1 MDKLRFL
8 TESRNGKESVIE
20 KLIHKDN
27 SSPNR
32 ISCSIAEKS
41 DINSV
46 MDICFARQQ
55 WMTEQGFNYV
65 LTKGIRKYYRH
76 KIEDRKLW
84 VCKQSGV
91 VMGFCVVEDHDINGY
106 WKDFPTDSFV
116 YAHDGMTRPH
126 KSVKETS
133 DYNFIGI
140 LLNAIIDFYGKGI
153 RFDVLLPNQRLETF
167 YEKELGCNPVKK
179 VIDEVD
185 GSCHLLM
192 EKTNNNPS
200 LTESFTKKISSKKNT
215 DLISEPSFV
224 LEDGVYILHET
235 LGVKG
240 VEGWNPKNNDGVVGV
255 LVVEDDHKIVIAT
268 EDSPE
273 ELCWSKKDELIN
285 QPVDDFEDAKS
296 DFNGEYYCKRL
307 DSPDFPAAY
316 YCKTYN
322 KGGRSWYLPSSG
334 ELWLIYNHLEDIQN
348 ALSIVG
354 GQKFDTT
361 WDEGYPVYWSSIE
374 FSATGAWCL
383 TLSNGRI
390 THWRGKVSHILKVRP
405 VSKFDFSTLKES
417 FTRKIRSKKND
428 ELISKPAFE
437 IPDGVYI
444 LHETL
449 GVKTVDGWNPKDN
462 DGVVGILLIE
472 DEHQIVIA
480 LEVSPKNLIWSKE
493 YNFVNRPIKNSKTA
507 KSKFNGEKYCRNLN
521 SPDFPAAY
529 YCLNYNKGGRDWYL
543 PSMGELWLIRN
554 HLEEIQTASS
564 AVGGQRSVF
573 TWDEFAPCF
582 WSSTERDVW
591 SAWVLNFG
599 FRGMPYFW
607 YDKVGKS
614 FNVLPISKFQPS
626 ELKESFTKKISSK
639 KNTDLISKSSFV
651 LEDGVY
657 ILHETLGVRGVEG
670 WNPKFNKGVVGILL
684 IEDDHKIV
692 VATEDAPKKL
702 RWSKFRA
709 LKQINEPIEKIE
721 DAEFDFNGEEHCIKL
736 NSPDFPAAYYCLNY
750 KKGGRNWYLPSTG
763 ELWLIYNH
771 LEEIQNALETVG
783 GKKFVTSWDDN
794 MPWYWSSTEESDVY
808 AWLLNLTNGN
818 LYGWNGKVGNSIEV
832 RPVSK
837 FDFSTL
843 KESFTRKI
851 RSKKNDELI
860 SKPSFELD
868 DGVYILHETLGVR
881 TVDGWNPKD
890 NEGVTGILLV
900 EDEHKIVVALEDSPK
915 MLRWYKKLGLINQP
929 VKELEDAE
937 SDFNGE
943 MYCRKLNSPDF
954 PAAYY
959 CKTYNKGGRGW
970 YLPSSGELLMIY
982 NHLDEIQNALSI
994 VGGQKFATNWDE
1006 GVPVY
1011 WSSTE
1016 HCAEHAWV
1024 LYLTDGGID
1033 YWDNKYI
1040 DSGKVRP
1047 ISKFIT
1053 SSLKES
1059 FTRKIRSKKN
1069 DELTTKADTAFVPDG
1084 VYILHDTLGVKSVE
1098 GWNPR
1103 NNYGVVGILVV
1114 EDDHKIVV
1122 ALEDAPERLHWTE
1135 DFSYE
1140 LINKSIEKEEDTT
1153 SDFNGEYYCRNL
1165 NSPKYPA
1172 AYYCLNYKKG
1182 NRSWHL
1188 PSSGELWMIY
1198 NHLEEIQS
1206 ALEAVGGQKFVSNWD
1221 EEKLYWSSTECSD
1234 EESWT
1239 FCIAINDYYAIT
1251 TCNDKSEDN
1260 LLVRPVSN
1268 FNLSKLEESF
1278 TRKIS
1283 RKKNNELTTK
1293 ADTAFVTDG
1302 VYILHE
1308 TLGVRTVDGWNPED
1322 NEGVVGIL
1330 LIEDDHKIVVATEDA
1345 PKKLPWSNGYELI
1358 FNQPVGKMEDAESD
1372 FNGEMYC
1379 RKLDSPDFPAAYYCK
1394 TYNKGNRDWYLPSSG
1409 ELWLIYNHLEE
1420 IQNALSIVGGQ
1431 KFAKWDEV
1439 FVPVYWSSTEYNAA
1453 YAWSLTLRKGSLYGW
1468 CDKVGDNLK
1477 VRPVSKFDFSTLKE
1491 SFTKKIK
1498 KTSNKDLVDIA
1509 DKLASTNY
1517 DYNEENFIRK
1527 LRKETEQYYKS
1538 EFYKVYHYPLDYRHN
1553 GDIWTADE
1561 DGFHNMYLES
1571 TYWAE
1576 KNEEVD
1582 FEGYCN
1588 DVTNNCA
1595 EPADVGV
1602 FVFGYGKDCV
1612 AYNEYGE
1619 YRKTHP
1625 LTESFTTKT
1634 KNKTVKDLQNKS
1646 DNVFNLDNLLRE
1658 YVKSHCRPGSHNY
1671 DFYFAEENRPVFS
1684 DKEWKKL
1691 KGITVVKEIDDYYP
1705 SLHVVTPN
1713 GFTISDCFLPNA
1725 DDVFL
1730 FYVYKRRKFHIPVNR
1745 LPDKLSQ
1752 ELKKWV
1758 LNVNESFVRKSS
1770 SKSSSDMVSDTED
1783 FDIELFIKD
1792 FILLHGRNR
1801 QESRKYSHDLYM
1813 DDYRKEFFP
1822 FLGFNPYFV
1831 IVSDNYQNNQDDP
1844 IRKKIVDDKGNKIP
1858 YEISPG
1864 EVLVSY
1870 SDSNIVGWIPLRILP
1885 KEYKKNIYQTMKVL
1899 EKYLLESFTRKTKQK
1914 SAEDIKKKADE
1925 SVNLENLVKEIV
1937 LENDSFVKN
1946 AIQTRAFGHRQPNCT
1961 HALNNLRVK
1970 PTKDPTLSPYAIQ
1983 GMVVLDESFYF
1994 KPEKYD
2000 ISPLLA
2006 ETLKKKS
2013 MKELYNSDSIIVLN
2027 RIYTMEYRG
2036 KELLRTEFNILRYNE
2051 RYGRYSDEMNPQD
2064 VYFEFTDLPKELRL
2078 DIYRFLRKK
2087 FTEK

>member
-27 SSPNR
+27 SSSNR
-32 ISCSIAEKS
+32 ISCRIAENS
-41 DINSV
+41 DIKSI
-46 MDICFARQQ
+46 MDVCFARQQ

-153 RFDVLLPNQRLETF
+153 RFDVLLPNQRLESF

-192 EKTNNNPS
+192 KKTNNNPS

-240 VEGWNPKNNDGVVGV
+240 VESWNPKNNDGVVGV

-268 EDSPE
+268 EDAPE
-273 ELCWSKKDELIN
+273 DLPWSNEYGLIN

-296 DFNGEYYCKRL
+296 DFNGEEHCIKL
-307 DSPDFPAAY
+307 NSPDFPAAY

-322 KGGRSWYLPSSG
+322 KGNRDWHLPSSG
-334 ELWLIYNHLEDIQN
+334 ELWLIYNHLEEIQN
-348 ALSIVG
+348 TLETVG
-354 GQKFDTT
+354 GQKFVTI
-361 WDEGYPVYWSSIE
+361 WDDDDDAPVYRSSTE
-374 FSATGAWCL
+374 GSAMNAWTL
-383 TLSNGRI
+383 TLSNGRV
-390 THWRGKVSHILKVRP
+390 TCWRGKVSNSGKVRP

-428 ELISKPAFE
+428 ELTTKADTAFV
-437 IPDGVYI
+437 PDGVYI

-472 DEHQIVIA
+472 DDHKIVIA

-626 ELKESFTKKISSK
+626 ELKESFTRKISR
-639 KNTDLISKSSFV
+639 KN
-651 LEDGVY
+651 
-657 ILHETLGVRGVEG
+657 
-670 WNPKFNKGVVGILL
+670 
-684 IEDDHKIV
+684 
-692 VATEDAPKKL
+692 
-702 RWSKFRA
+702 
-709 LKQINEPIEKIE
+709 
-721 DAEFDFNGEEHCIKL
+721 
-736 NSPDFPAAYYCLNY
+736 
-750 KKGGRNWYLPSTG
+750 
-763 ELWLIYNH
+763 
-771 LEEIQNALETVG
+771 
-783 GKKFVTSWDDN
+783 
-794 MPWYWSSTEESDVY
+794 
-808 AWLLNLTNGN
+808 
-818 LYGWNGKVGNSIEV
+818 
-832 RPVSK
+832 
-837 FDFSTL
+837 
-843 KESFTRKI
+843 
-851 RSKKNDELI
+851 NDELI
-860 SKPSFELD
+860 SKADTAFVP

-881 TVDGWNPKD
+881 TVDGWNPK
-890 NEGVTGILLV
+890 NNNGVVGILLV
-900 EDEHKIVVALEDSPK
+900 EDDHKIVVATEDSPK

-959 CKTYNKGGRGW
+959 CKTYNKGERSW

-982 NHLDEIQNALSI
+982 NHLD
-994 VGGQKFATNWDE
+994 
-1006 GVPVY
+1006 
-1011 WSSTE
+1011 
-1016 HCAEHAWV
+1016 
-1024 LYLTDGGID
+1024 
-1033 YWDNKYI
+1033 
-1040 DSGKVRP
+1040 
-1047 ISKFIT
+1047 
-1053 SSLKES
+1053 
-1059 FTRKIRSKKN
+1059 
-1069 DELTTKADTAFVPDG
+1069 
-1084 VYILHDTLGVKSVE
+1084 
-1098 GWNPR
+1098 
-1103 NNYGVVGILVV
+1103 
-1114 EDDHKIVV
+1114 
-1122 ALEDAPERLHWTE
+1122 
-1135 DFSYE
+1135 
-1140 LINKSIEKEEDTT
+1140 
-1153 SDFNGEYYCRNL
+1153 
-1165 NSPKYPA
+1165 
-1172 AYYCLNYKKG
+1172 
-1182 NRSWHL
+1182 
-1188 PSSGELWMIY
+1188 
-1198 NHLEEIQS
+1198 
-1206 ALEAVGGQKFVSNWD
+1206 
-1221 EEKLYWSSTECSD
+1221 
-1234 EESWT
+1234 
-1239 FCIAINDYYAIT
+1239 
-1251 TCNDKSEDN
+1251 
-1260 LLVRPVSN
+1260 
-1268 FNLSKLEESF
+1268 
-1278 TRKIS
+1278 
-1283 RKKNNELTTK
+1283 
-1293 ADTAFVTDG
+1293 
-1302 VYILHE
+1302 
-1308 TLGVRTVDGWNPED
+1308 
-1322 NEGVVGIL
+1322 
-1330 LIEDDHKIVVATEDA
+1330 
-1345 PKKLPWSNGYELI
+1345 
-1358 FNQPVGKMEDAESD
+1358 
-1372 FNGEMYC
+1372 
-1379 RKLDSPDFPAAYYCK
+1379 
-1394 TYNKGNRDWYLPSSG
+1394 
-1409 ELWLIYNHLEE
+1409 E

-1576 KNEEVD
+1576 RNEEVD

-1671 DFYFAEENRPVFS
+1671 DFYFAEKNRPVFS

-1885 KEYKKNIYQTMKVL
+1885 KEYKKKIYQTMKVL

-1914 SAEDIKKKADE
+1914 SAEDIKQKADE

-1946 AIQTRAFGHRQPNCT
+1946 AIQTRAFGRRQPICT

-1970 PTKDPTLSPYAIQ
+1970 PTKDPTFSPYAIQ

-2006 ETLKKKS
+2006 KTLKKKS
-2013 MKELYNSDSIIVLN
+2013 MKELYNSDSIIVLD

-2087 FTEK
+2087 FIEK